1 VYSDTH
7 RKLSVPHR
15 VEMAQDKLPESI
27 CYVDL
32 SRCFDYHV
40 RLLFVVQI
48 FKGAS
53 KNSDFAQVLGAGTI

>member
-1 VYSDTH
+1 
-7 RKLSVPHR
+7 
-15 VEMAQDKLPESI
+15 MAQDKLPESI